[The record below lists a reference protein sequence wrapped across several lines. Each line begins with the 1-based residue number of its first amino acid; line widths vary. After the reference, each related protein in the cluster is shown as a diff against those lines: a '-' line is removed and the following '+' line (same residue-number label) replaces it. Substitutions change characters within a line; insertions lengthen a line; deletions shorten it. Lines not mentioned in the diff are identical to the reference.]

1 MTTPPRRTPEQEA
14 ERAERAE
21 MGLRNVL
28 RHLSRE
34 SSVAGVKAAL
44 ALAHCHLDGLDVP
57 AKVLET
63 IDSMDKQETMSGPET
78 VDNQ

>member
-21 MGLRNVL
+21 MGLRNAL

-44 ALAHCHLDGLDVP
+44 ALAHWDGLDVP